1 MPISRRSCTSC
12 LSQFRNAA
20 WSYKKAIFGGLVSEW
35 TTTSAEVGSPL
46 QHHTHTGLSGE
57 ELVHLWSSEDHK
69 YLFLFLFAFPFSHC
83 SLKHVLP
90 ATPSCL
96 QAAAVLAQDRIS
108 KVSLV
113 LNHAQ
118 NPLFDGTSDH

>member
-20 WSYKKAIFGGLVSEW
+20 WFYKKAIFGGLMLKEA
-35 TTTSAEVGSPL
+35 TTSAEVGSSL
-46 QHHTHTGLSGE
+46 QRHTHTGLSGE
-57 ELVHLWSSEDHK
+57 ELIHLRSSEDRK

-83 SLKHVLP
+83 SLKHVLS
-90 ATPSCL
+90 AAPSCL